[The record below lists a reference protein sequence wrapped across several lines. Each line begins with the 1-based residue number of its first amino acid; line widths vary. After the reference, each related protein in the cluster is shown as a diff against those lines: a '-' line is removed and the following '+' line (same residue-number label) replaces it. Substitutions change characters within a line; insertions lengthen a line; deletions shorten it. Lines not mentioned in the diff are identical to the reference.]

1 MLTSVRVSAGRATGT
16 TSGGGTGEGGAAG
29 RPAAPGGAAALAAAA
44 VEFTLTSGVLFVLVT
59 AVRWVM
65 VSPLSRV
72 LPGSH
77 LQLTAVAVIVGAALA
92 WALSSSWGRYS
103 GGHLNP
109 AVTLALWVTG
119 AFPGR
124 RVLPYVAAQL
134 TGSVVGT
141 GLARLTWGQ
150 VVGARMDYA
159 AVQPAPALS
168 TAALFTA
175 EAAATAAILAVALLL
190 MSRPAWTRWIPL
202 ALPAATA
209 VVIVALG
216 TLTGGSANPARQFG
230 PALWAHQPVHR
241 SHLWVYLVAPL
252 AGAALPAL
260 VTRYRAPRPRRSPR
274 SGPARWRGRRSETGR
289 CAAGST
295 C

>member
-1 MLTSVRVSAGRATGT
+1 MLTSARVSAWRATGT
-16 TSGGGTGEGGAAG
+16 TSGGGTGQAGTAG
-29 RPAAPGGAAALAAAA
+29 RPATPGGTTARAAA
-44 VEFTLTSGVLFVLVT
+44 VEFALTGGVLFVLVT

-65 VSPLSRV
+65 ASPLSRF
-72 LPGSH
+72 LPEPH
-77 LQLTAVAVIVGAALA
+77 LQLAAVAVIVGAALA
-92 WALSSSWGRYS
+92 WALSSPWGRCS
-103 GGHLNP
+103 GGHLSP

-134 TGSVVGT
+134 TGSVAGT
-141 GLARLTWGQ
+141 GLARLAGGP
-150 VVGARMDYA
+150 VVGDRMAYA
-159 AVQPAPALS
+159 AVRPAPAWS
-168 TAALFTA
+168 ATAVFTA

-230 PALWAHQPVHR
+230 PALWAHQPVYW

-252 AGAALPAL
+252 AGAVLPAL
-260 VTRYRAPRPRRSPR
+260 VTRYRAHRLRRSPR
-274 SGPARWRGRRSETGR
+274 SGRARWRGRRSGTGP